1 MLNRKQRRK
10 LSGRPSAEQYRNQT
24 TLKLLNRLNNYK
36 EVLTII
42 DNAKTIKQI
51 RNALQQRID
60 STQQYLAELNKEDN
74 V

>member
-10 LSGRPSAEQYRNQT
+10 LSGRPNAEQYRNQT
-24 TLKLLNRLNNYK
+24 TLKLLNRLNNYR

-60 STQQYLAELNKEDN
+60 STQQYLTELNKEDKD
-74 V
+74 